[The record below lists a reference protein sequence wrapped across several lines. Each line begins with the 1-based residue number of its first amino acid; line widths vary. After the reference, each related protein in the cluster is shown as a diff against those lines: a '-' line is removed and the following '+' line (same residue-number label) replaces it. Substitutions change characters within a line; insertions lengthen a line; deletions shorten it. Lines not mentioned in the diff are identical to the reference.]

1 MKFVTLPLGFLSV
14 AGAFQASPSKT
25 NTMALNRY
33 HYNNPFGFDDLFFP
47 TPFFH
52 RDPIFDPMPVFPDLE
67 RLTDSV
73 LVRSSPGYEINETD
87 DNYHIVVD
95 VPGVKAGD
103 MSVQLENDGKVL
115 HISGG
120 RKVVKDNTTTETK
133 FEKRFTIGKNIDTQ
147 KVTANLADG
156 VLVLSAPKIEK
167 KETPVTNIAI
177 TEGPIEEKK
186 DA

>member
-1 MKFVTLPLGFLSV
+1 
-14 AGAFQASPSKT
+14 
-25 NTMALNRY
+25 MALNRY
-33 HYNNPFGFDDLFFP
+33 NRNPLFVGFDDLFAP
-47 TPFFH
+47 TPFLH
-52 RDPIFDPMPVFPDLE
+52 RDPIHDLMPIFPNFE
-67 RLTDSV
+67 RPTDSV

-87 DNYHIVVD
+87 DKYQIAVD

-120 RKVVKDNTTTETK
+120 RKIVKDNTITETK
-133 FEKRFTIGKNIDTQ
+133 FEKRFTIGTNVDMQ

-167 KETPVTNIAI
+167 KEKPVMNIVI
-177 TEGPIEEKK
+177 TEHPLEEKK
-186 DA
+186 ET

>member
-1 MKFVTLPLGFLSV
+1 
-14 AGAFQASPSKT
+14 
-25 NTMALNRY
+25 MALNRY
-33 HYNNPFGFDDLFFP
+33 NNKHYFAGFDDLFAP
-47 TPFFH
+47 TPFYH
-52 RDPIFDPMPVFPDLE
+52 RDPIFDLMPIFPDLE
-67 RLTDSV
+67 RPTDSV

-87 DNYHIVVD
+87 DNYQIAVD
-95 VPGVKAGD
+95 VPGVKSED
-103 MSVQLENDGKVL
+103 MTVQLENDGKVL

-133 FEKRFTIGKNIDTQ
+133 FEKRFKIGGNVDLQ

-167 KETPVTNIAI
+167 KEKPVLNIAI
-177 TEGPIEEKK
+177 TEGPLEEKK

>member
-1 MKFVTLPLGFLSV
+1 
-14 AGAFQASPSKT
+14 
-25 NTMALNRY
+25 MALNRY
-33 HYNNPFGFDDLFFP
+33 NNNNNHLFAGFDDLFAP

-52 RDPIFDPMPVFPDLE
+52 RDPPVFDLMPIFPNLE

-87 DNYHIVVD
+87 KNYQIIVNVPD
-95 VPGVKAGD
+95 VNAGD
-103 MSVQLENDGKVL
+103 MSVQLEHDGRVL

-133 FEKRFTIGKNIDTQ
+133 FEKRFTIGRNVDTQ

-167 KETPVTNIAI
+167 KEAPFINIAI
-177 TEGPIEEKK
+177 TEGPLEEKQ
-186 DA
+186 DVSTS

>member
-1 MKFVTLPLGFLSV
+1 
-14 AGAFQASPSKT
+14 
-25 NTMALNRY
+25 MALNRY
-33 HYNNPFGFDDLFFP
+33 NKNPLFAGFDDHFAP

-52 RDPIFDPMPVFPDLE
+52 RDPIFDHMLIFPNLE
-67 RLTDSV
+67 RPTDSV

-87 DNYHIVVD
+87 DTYQIAVD

-133 FEKRFTIGKNIDTQ
+133 FEKRFTIGKNVDME
-147 KVTANLADG
+147 KVTANLVDG

-167 KETPVTNIAI
+167 KEKPVLTITI
-177 TEGPIEEKK
+177 TEGPLEEKK
-186 DA
+186 EE

>member
-1 MKFVTLPLGFLSV
+1 
-14 AGAFQASPSKT
+14 
-25 NTMALNRY
+25 MALNRY
-33 HYNNPFGFDDLFFP
+33 NNKNPVFAGFDDLFAP

-52 RDPIFDPMPVFPDLE
+52 RDPILDHMMIFPNLE
-67 RLTDSV
+67 RPTDSV

-87 DNYHIVVD
+87 ETYQIAVD

-103 MSVQLENDGKVL
+103 MSVKLENDGKVL

-120 RKVVKDNTTTETK
+120 RKVVKDNTTTETH
-133 FEKRFTIGKNIDTQ
+133 FEKRFTIGKNVDME

-167 KETPVTNIAI
+167 KEKPVLTIDI
-177 TEGPIEEKK
+177 TEGPLEEKK
-186 DA
+186 EE